1 MKKRIVTTAALLF
14 AFSVSAPAHAASEPI
29 TFDFDDSDPS
39 VELTTPFQQTSLA
52 FEISVTSNQ
61 GVYISGDANN
71 GDIGVWSLIAPSGP
85 NLMKI
90 WDNADISLNQP
101 SSGWDVACSTGDT
114 GGPSV
119 TLTITSYFE
128 GNIVEGPRIVAL
140 GALNEWQTISS
151 SVAGLVDRINI
162 EGRDSTM
169 STQPFGCD
177 DLVLYEESATTTTE
191 VTTTTTDVVTTQA
204 SSENTLVKT
213 GADGSR
219 GAQAAILLLALGAI
233 ALVFTRR
240 QARVA
245 SK

>member
-1 MKKRIVTTAALLF
+1 
-14 AFSVSAPAHAASEPI
+14 
-29 TFDFDDSDPS
+29 
-39 VELTTPFQQTSLA
+39 
-52 FEISVTSNQ
+52 
-61 GVYISGDANN
+61 
-71 GDIGVWSLIAPSGP
+71 
-85 NLMKI
+85 MKI